1 MTYDA
6 LLLNR
11 APPYIYRAMHVYVLM
26 IYTQYIAAL
35 GDQFKFIW
43 EEEGLELRQEFVIFR
58 YCWSGFWFSVLWY
71 SVGVLGMA
79 GLWYLSVL
87 VRIHSYCRRNFESW
101 IARCADC

>member
-1 MTYDA
+1 
-6 LLLNR
+6 
-11 APPYIYRAMHVYVLM
+11 MHVYVLM

-71 SVGVLGMA
+71 SVSWCPRRDGVVVYALFGEDSFI
-79 GLWYLSVL
+79 LSEE
-87 VRIHSYCRRNFESW
+87 F
-101 IARCADC
+101 